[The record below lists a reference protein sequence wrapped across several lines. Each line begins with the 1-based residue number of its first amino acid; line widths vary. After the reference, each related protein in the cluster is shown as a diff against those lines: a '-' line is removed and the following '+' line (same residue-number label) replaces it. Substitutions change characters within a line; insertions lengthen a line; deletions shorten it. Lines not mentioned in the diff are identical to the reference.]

1 MTEYAWL
8 IPVTPVLAFGAIIA
22 FGRRLPGEGAY
33 VAIAAMLASLGMSI
47 VLAVQWFAR
56 VAHPVA
62 SPLAKG
68 GYRGVEPFSR
78 SVNWMPG
85 TGINM
90 GYSVDSLSVIMLL
103 VVTIVASMVMIYSV
117 GYMHGDKRYPRYFAY
132 LSLFSAAMLALVI
145 ANNMLLMFMSWEIVG
160 LTSYLLIGFW
170 FEKPEA
176 MRAAKKAF
184 LVTRVG
190 DVGFLAGMIL
200 LFLHT
205 GSFDLFGPRG
215 VFANLDRMQSL
226 WAYGIPLAGLAGL
239 LLFCGAVGKS
249 AQFPLHVWLPDAME
263 GPTPVSALIHAATMV
278 AAGVYLVARMY
289 PVYLADTSGVALH
302 VVAYVGAFT
311 ALFAASI
318 GIAQNDIKRVLA
330 YSTVSQLGYM
340 IMSLGV
346 FGYAAAMFHLMTH
359 AFFKSQ
365 LFLGAGSVIH
375 GTGTQDIREMGGLKR
390 KMPVT
395 YWTFLVSTLSLC
407 GIPFVTAGGWSKEE
421 ILTVAFHTNPVVF
434 WAGVVGAF
442 TTSFYMFRLVYRTFH
457 GEPRTPPSPPLAKVG
472 DMVDSP
478 PLYKGGHGG
487 VHESPNVMLVPL
499 VILATLAV
507 VAGFVGTPFANLFEH
522 SMAPVLGS
530 FEKMLPELPHGFS
543 IATFA
548 IGTTAALAGIGL
560 ATIIW
565 YKPILRI
572 EKLEPAF
579 GWLAKIVENKYYI
592 DEFYNATI
600 IRATMFAAAAMYWFD
615 KWVIDYVV
623 VNGVGYLTVLASALW
638 GWFDRTVIDGLVNLV
653 AWLTGFAGRC
663 VRHLQ
668 TGVAQ
673 QYVFLLVAAIVFI
686 SLAVL
691 GVTVIAGN
699 SPEDAWI
706 HISFRF

>member
-8 IPVTPVLAFGAIIA
+8 IPLIPVLAFVLIIA

-33 VAIAAMLASLGMSI
+33 VAIAAMLTSFVMSV
-47 VLAVQWFAR
+47 VLAVQWFA
-56 VAHPVA
+56 HSTPPYP
-62 SPLAKG
+62 PLAG
-68 GYRGVEPFSR
+68 GDIGGVEPFSR

-85 TGINM
+85 LGVNM
-90 GYSVDSLSVIMLL
+90 GYSVDALSCVMLL

-117 GYMHGDKRYPRYFAY
+117 GYMHGDKRYPRYFSY
-132 LSLFSAAMLALVI
+132 LSLFSASMLTLVI
-145 ANNMLLMFMSWEIVG
+145 ANNILLMFMSWELVG

-170 FEKPEA
+170 FEKPSA

-205 GSFDLFGPRG
+205 GSFDLFGPSG
-215 VFANLDRMQSL
+215 IFENLDKMQVIGPLGLS
-226 WAYGIPLAGLAGL
+226 LAGLAAL

-289 PVYLADTSGVALH
+289 PVFLSDTSGTALH

-340 IMSLGV
+340 IMALGV
-346 FGYAAAMFHLMTH
+346 FGYVAAIFHLMTH
-359 AFFKSQ
+359 AFFKAQ
-365 LFLGAGSVIH
+365 LFLGSGSVIH
-375 GTGTQDIREMGGLKR
+375 GTGTQDIREMGGLRK
-390 KMPVT
+390 KMPWT
-395 YWTFLVSTLSLC
+395 YWTFLISTLSLC

-421 ILTVAFHTNPVVF
+421 ILTVAFHTNPIVF
-434 WAGVVGAF
+434 WCGVLGAF
-442 TTSFYMFRLVYRTFH
+442 TTSFYMFRLVYKTFH
-457 GEPRTPPSPPLAKVG
+457 GEPRNHEIHA
-472 DMVDSP
+472 
-478 PLYKGGHGG
+478 
-487 VHESPNVMLVPL
+487 HESPKVMLAPL

-507 VAGFVGTPFANLFEH
+507 VAGFVGTPFKNLFEH
-522 SMAPVLGS
+522 SMMPVLGHH
-530 FEKMLPELPHGFS
+530 FAGILEKTLEEAHMSAGFS
-543 IATFA
+543 VPTFL
-548 IGTTAALAGIGL
+548 IGTLAALSGIGL

-565 YKPILRI
+565 LKPILKI

-592 DEFYNATI
+592 DEIYNATI
-600 IRATMFAAAAMYWFD
+600 IRALMIAAAVMYWFD
-615 KWVIDYVV
+615 KWVIDYLI
-623 VNGVGYLTVLASALW
+623 VNGVGYLSLVASRAW
-638 GWFDRTVIDGLVNLV
+638 GWFDRTIVDGVVNLV
-653 AWLTGFAGRC
+653 AWVTGAVGRSI
-663 VRHLQ
+663 RYLQ
-668 TGVAQ
+668 TGVTQ
-673 QYVFLLVAAIVFI
+673 QYVFLLVAAVVII

-691 GVTVIAGN
+691 GAAVLRGTDSEA
-699 SPEDAWI
+699 AWV
-706 HISFRF
+706 HLSFRY

>member
-8 IPVTPVLAFGAIIA
+8 IPLIPVLAFGLIIA

-33 VAIAAMLASLGMSI
+33 VAIAAMLTSLGMSV
-47 VLAVQWFAR
+47 VLAAQWFAHS
-56 VAHPVA
+56 AH
-62 SPLAKG
+62 LEH
-68 GYRGVEPFSR
+68 VEPFSR
-78 SVNWMPG
+78 SSNWMPG
-85 TGINM
+85 LNVNM
-90 GYSVDSLSVIMLL
+90 GYSVDALSCVMLL
-103 VVTIVASMVMIYSV
+103 VVTVVASMVMIYST

-145 ANNMLLMFMSWEIVG
+145 ANNILLMFMSWELVG

-170 FEKPEA
+170 FEKPSA

-190 DVGFLAGMIL
+190 DVGFLAGMVL
-200 LFLHT
+200 LFLYT
-205 GSFDLFGPRG
+205 GSFDLFGKTG
-215 VFANLDRMQSL
+215 VFENLDKLTGTVHIIGQF
-226 WAYGIPLAGLAGL
+226 GIPMAAMAGL
-239 LLFCGAVGKS
+239 LLFCGAIGKS

-289 PVYLADTSGVALH
+289 PVYLADTSGIALH
-302 VVAYVGAFT
+302 TVAYIGAFT

-346 FGYAAAMFHLMTH
+346 FGYVAAMFHLMTH
-359 AFFKSQ
+359 AFFKAQ
-365 LFLGAGSVIH
+365 LFLGSGSVIH
-375 GTGTQDIREMGGLKR
+375 GTGTQDIRDMGGLRK

-395 YWTFLVSTLSLC
+395 YWTFLISTLSLC

-421 ILTVAFHTNPVVF
+421 ILTVAFHTNPIVF
-434 WAGVVGAF
+434 WAGVLGAF
-442 TTSFYMFRLVYRTFH
+442 TTSFYMFRLVYKTFH
-457 GEPRTPPSPPLAKVG
+457 GEPRNHEIHA
-472 DMVDSP
+472 
-478 PLYKGGHGG
+478 
-487 VHESPNVMLVPL
+487 HESPKVMLTPL
-499 VILATLAV
+499 VILATLAI
-507 VAGFVGTPFANLFEH
+507 VAGFVGTPFKNLFEH
-522 SMAPVLGS
+522 SMMPVLGS
-530 FEKMLPELPHGFS
+530 HFAGILEKTLEEAHMAAGFS
-543 IATFA
+543 VTTFL
-548 IGTTAALAGIGL
+548 IGTIAALAGIGL

-565 YKPILRI
+565 YKPILKI

-592 DEFYNATI
+592 DEIYNATI
-600 IRATMFAAAAMYWFD
+600 IRAMMIVAAVMYWFD
-615 KWVIDYVV
+615 KWVIDYVI
-623 VNGVGYLTVLASALW
+623 VNGVGFLTLIGSRAW
-638 GWFDRTVIDGLVNLV
+638 GWFDKTIIDGIVNLV
-653 AWLTGFAGRC
+653 AWITGFAGRC

-673 QYVFLLVAAIVFI
+673 QYVFLLVAAVVFI

-691 GVTVIAGN
+691 GVTVLTGN
-699 SPEDAWI
+699 KPEAAWI
-706 HISFRF
+706 PHISFRF